1 MINAPEQ
8 SKRNRSQNVL
18 YITVNV
24 I

>member
-1 MINAPEQ
+1 MINAPDQ